1 MSTTG
6 VTARRYGVGAAH
18 AVLAL
23 LLLAGGW
30 VALPARYWLVD
41 AAGTLLAVAAL
52 ASAFG
57 LWSSRGWGLPV
68 ARAVSW
74 LCLVVGTLCV
84 SALALSAAQLAGS
97 YGPVGEGGALLMG
110 TVALLILPYLVVLP
124 ALQLAWL
131 RDPA

>member
-23 LLLAGGW
+23 LLLAGVW
-30 VALPARYWLVD
+30 IALPARYWLVD
-41 AAGTLLAVAAL
+41 AVGTLLAVAAL

-57 LWSSRGWGLPV
+57 LWSSRGWGLAV

-97 YGPVGEGGALLMG
+97 YGPVGEGGALLMA